1 MHFEFATAGR
11 IVFGPG
17 VSAGLPA
24 IAAGFGQ
31 RALIVTGAHPGRFA
45 ALFTA
50 LESAGVGCVIFGVEK
65 EPTIALA
72 RAGAD
77 LFRSSGCQ
85 FVIAIG
91 GGSAI
96 DAGKAIAAAA
106 ANPGDLTDYLE
117 VIGKGRPLDRDP
129 HPFIAFPTTAGTG
142 SEVTRNAVLG
152 SPAHGVKVSLRD
164 SKMLPRVAVVD
175 PQLTAG
181 LPRAITAS
189 TGLDTLTQLIEPYV
203 SSRAN
208 PVTDALCLDGM
219 RAAASS
225 LPRAFAGG
233 HDSDAAE
240 ARTGMSYASLLGGLA
255 LANAGLGVVHGFAAP
270 VGGLF
275 DAPHGAVCAA
285 LLAGGMRQNIAALR
299 ARAPQSQALLRY
311 AEIAGIL
318 TSEASATPEQG
329 VDWVRDLV
337 GRLEIPPLSAY
348 GIRAEH
354 IPDLVEKA
362 ARASSMKANPILL
375 TPDELTSVIKE
386 ALCQYLI
393 A

>member
-1 MHFEFATAGR
+1 MSFEFATAGR
-11 IVFGPG
+11 IIFGPG

-24 IAAGFGQ
+24 IAAAFGQ

-45 ALFTA
+45 ALFAA
-50 LESAGVGCVIFGVEK
+50 LESAGVACVFFAVEK

-77 LFRSSGCQ
+77 LFRSSASH

-106 ANPGDLTDYLE
+106 ANPCDLTDYLE

-129 HPFIAFPTTAGTG
+129 HPFIALPTTAGTG

-152 SPAHGVKVSLRD
+152 SPADGVKVSLRD
-164 SKMLPRVAVVD
+164 PRMLARVAVVD

-181 LPRAITAS
+181 LPPAIIAS
-189 TGLDTLTQLIEPYV
+189 TGLDALTQLIEPYV

-208 PVTDALCLDGM
+208 PMTDALCLDGM
-219 RAAASS
+219 RTAASS
-225 LPRAFAGG
+225 LPRAFA
-233 HDSDAAE
+233 DPDDTE
-240 ARTGMSYASLLGGLA
+240 ARAGMSYASLLGGLA

-285 LLAGGMRQNIAALR
+285 LLAGGMRRNIGALR

-311 AEIAGIL
+311 AEIARVL
-318 TSEASATPEQG
+318 TNQPRATPEQG
-329 VDWVRDLV
+329 VDWVCDLV
-337 GRLEIPPLSAY
+337 QRLEIPPLRAY
-348 GIRAEH
+348 GIHAEH

-362 ARASSMKANPILL
+362 ARASSMKANPIPL
-375 TPDELTSVIKE
+375 TPEELTDVMQA
-386 ALCQYLI
+386 AL
-393 A
+393 